1 MRRNRN
7 RWRSLPPLL
16 AGLLLV
22 LAAGQAARA
31 QEQVKSGEASKKYDV
46 TVRPGECGASKRG
59 GEDAGEDSV
68 PARVQI
74 FRKGAKSPFQVLC
87 MPSVW
92 VNSEQFA
99 YSPETAARQRVLY
112 DDEFSVVFDDFN
124 FDGLEDLAVCNGRNG
139 GYGGPSYTVFL
150 FARRAGRFVESP
162 ALSRLNE
169 GVYLGLFFPDAKAK
183 TLTALSKSGC
193 CYHETEVYKVVGDR
207 PVLVEKVIEDA
218 TLGSGAP
225 EGYLLVTTRKRV
237 GSRWVVT
244 KKREKLERDTP
255 DQE

>member
-1 MRRNRN
+1 MRQNRN

-16 AGLLLV
+16 AGLLLA
-22 LAAGQAARA
+22 LATGHAARA

-59 GEDAGEDSV
+59 GDDETAGEDSV

-74 FRKGAKSPFQVLC
+74 FRKGSKTPFQVLC
-87 MPSVW
+87 LPSVW

-150 FARRAGRFVESP
+150 FARRAGRFVESR

-169 GVYLGLFFPDAKAK
+169 GVYLGLFFPDPKAK

-237 GSRWVVT
+237 GRRWVVT
-244 KKREKLERDTP
+244 KKREKLE
-255 DQE
+255 Q